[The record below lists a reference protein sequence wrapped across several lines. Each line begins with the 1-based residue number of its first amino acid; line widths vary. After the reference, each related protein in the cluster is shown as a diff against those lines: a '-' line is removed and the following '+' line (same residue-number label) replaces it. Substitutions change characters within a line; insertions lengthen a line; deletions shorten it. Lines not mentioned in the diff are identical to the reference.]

1 MFEGPGLRN
10 FYLKFNLKQFP
21 FGTGVDLT
29 LERRDGHCQQEG
41 VPQGVNGLQHTDVLD
56 QRLVPQETQ
65 EQGHNDNVNGQNDHV
80 INHLLSGTG
89 LQEVEHLFIRELE
102 KNSLIIR

>member
-65 EQGHNDNVNGQNDHV
+65 EQGHNDNVNGHDNQV
-80 INHLLSGTG
+80 VQGLLLVTR
-89 LQEVEHLFIRELE
+89 LENVQHLFIRELE